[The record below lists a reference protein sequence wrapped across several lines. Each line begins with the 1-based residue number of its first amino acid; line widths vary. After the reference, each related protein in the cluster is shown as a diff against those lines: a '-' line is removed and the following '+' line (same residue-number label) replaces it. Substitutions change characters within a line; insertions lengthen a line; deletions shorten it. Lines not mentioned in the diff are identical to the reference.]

1 MTETVVITGAS
12 AGIGRATAELFGRR
26 GANVV
31 LIARGEDGLEAAADA
46 VRSAGG
52 SALAVPTDVADF
64 DAVERAAEQ
73 AEDRFGPIDVWVNV
87 AFTSVFAPFWEIKP
101 DEFRRVTEVSYLGFV
116 HGTMAALARMRPR
129 DRGTIV
135 QVGSALGYRAIPLQ
149 SAYCGAKHA
158 VNGFTESVRCE
169 LLHEGSKVRITV
181 VQMPAVNTPQFS
193 WVLSRLP
200 RHPQPVPP
208 IYQPEVAAQG
218 VVFAADHADR
228 KEHWVGASTAGTILA
243 QKFAAPVL
251 DRYLART
258 GFDSQQTSEPV
269 EPGRPNNLWQPVDQS
284 PGSDEGAHGV
294 FDDRAHARSAQ
305 LTVTERVEEAGA
317 TVRRALGSL
326 LDAARARTPQ
336 HPWSAA
342 TSQPTEAG
350 ALTADQP
357 TRAADADGLA
367 SDADARPADAPAT
380 DAGPPP
386 VDHAANL
393 ASHGTSLS
401 DPGTS
406 LADPDTAV
414 TDHDTSVT
422 DIDPS
427 LPEPNVAAGVD
438 EQAPSVN
445 RHSFLDDIETPLAD
459 QDGRSVDYDAPVA
472 DEDSSWTDQG
482 VVPPTQV
489 DVPPGQSV
497 VPPTQADLPPGQST
511 ASATFPDDGSAVD
524 GTKPANGA
532 EGTVPLRLEDLSH
545 ERTDASPAEGYA
557 LPAEGDGPPAE
568 GYASSNEGSA
578 QAEGYPSAGEHA
590 DSGEQAYQEGHA
602 YPDEHT
608 DPAGQPSNQS

>member
-1 MTETVVITGAS
+1 VTETVVITGAS

-31 LIARGEDGLEAAADA
+31 LIARGEDGLAAAADA
-46 VRSAGG
+46 VQSAGG
-52 SALAVPTDVADF
+52 TALAVPTDVADF
-64 DAVERAAEQ
+64 DAVERAATQ

-158 VNGFTESVRCE
+158 VNGFTESVRTE
-169 LLHEGSKVRITV
+169 LLHEGSKVRITI

-200 RHPQPVPP
+200 RQPQPVPP

-228 KEHWVGASTAGTILA
+228 KEHWVGASTAGTIIA

-258 GFDSQQTSEPV
+258 GFDSQQTGERAD
-269 EPGRPNNLWQPVDQS
+269 PGRPNNLWQPVDQA
-284 PGSDEGAHGV
+284 PGSDEGAHGI
-294 FDDRAHARSAQ
+294 FDNRAHARSAQ

-326 LDAARARTPQ
+326 LGAARTRAPQ
-336 HPWSAA
+336 HPWSTA
-342 TSQPTEAG
+342 TSQ
-350 ALTADQP
+350 Q
-357 TRAADADGLA
+357 ADADALPANEKGAPPTDHDESSSGPGDVSGAPA
-367 SDADARPADAPAT
+367 SDAGA
-380 DAGPPP
+380 PP
-386 VDHAANL
+386 VDHDENL
-393 ASHGTSLS
+393 ANH
-401 DPGTS
+401 DTS

-414 TDHDTSVT
+414 VDHDTSVPT
-422 DIDPS
+422 VDAS
-427 LPEPNVAAGVD
+427 LPEPTVVPGVD
-438 EQAPSVN
+438 EEAPSAN

-459 QDGRSVDYDAPVA
+459 QDARSAGPDVPGPGAEPEA
-472 DEDSSWTDQG
+472 AWQSGQG
-482 VVPPTQV
+482 AVPPTQV
-489 DVPPGQSV
+489 D
-497 VPPTQADLPPGQST
+497 LPPGH
-511 ASATFPDDGSAVD
+511 SAA
-524 GTKPANGA
+524 
-532 EGTVPLRLEDLSH
+532 
-545 ERTDASPAEGYA
+545 
-557 LPAEGDGPPAE
+557 
-568 GYASSNEGSA
+568 
-578 QAEGYPSAGEHA
+578 PSAGDTAPSSPGDASH
-590 DSGEQAYQEGHA
+590 DQYDTSSGQDTSSATGGTA
-602 YPDEHT
+602 PLDLAGLSR
-608 DPAGQPSNQS
+608 DPADESRDQGDESRDQHDATQDERDASAGEPAAEADQPSHLQS

>member
-31 LIARGEDGLEAAADA
+31 LIARGEDGLQAAVDA
-46 VRSAGG
+46 VEKAGG
-52 SALAVPTDVADF
+52 SALAVSADVADF

-116 HGTMAALARMRPR
+116 HGTMVALARMRPR
-129 DRGTIV
+129 DRGAIV

-158 VNGFTESVRCE
+158 INGFTESVRCE

-181 VQMPAVNTPQFS
+181 AQMPAVNTPQFS

-200 RHPQPVPP
+200 RQPQPVPP

-228 KEHWVGASTAGTILA
+228 KEHWVGASTAGTIMA

-258 GFDSQQTSEPV
+258 GFDSQQTEQRV
-269 EPGRPNNLWQPVDQS
+269 APGRPNNLWAPVDQP

-294 FDDRAHARSAQ
+294 FDGRAHARSAQ

-326 LDAARARTPQ
+326 LGAARSRSPQ

-342 TSQPTEAG
+342 TSQQTDSG
-350 ALTADQP
+350 AIPASQQSTP
-357 TRAADADGLA
+357 A
-367 SDADARPADAPAT
+367 SDAGAPPADH
-380 DAGPPP
+380 D
-386 VDHAANL
+386 ANL
-393 ASHGTSLS
+393 ADHDTDLA
-401 DPGTS
+401 DPDAS

-414 TDHDTSVT
+414 VDHDTSVT
-422 DIDPS
+422 NIDAS
-427 LPEPNVAAGVD
+427 LPEPNVASGVD
-438 EQAPSVN
+438 EQAPSAN
-445 RHSFLDDIETPLAD
+445 RHSFLDDIETPLAS
-459 QDGRSVDYDAPVA
+459 QDGRAGDQDAPVA
-472 DEDSSWTDQG
+472 DENSDWTDQG
-482 VVPPTQV
+482 VVPPTQI
-489 DVPPGQSV
+489 DVPPGQS
-497 VPPTQADLPPGQST
+497 
-511 ASATFPDDGSAVD
+511 ASAPAVD
-524 GTKPANGA
+524 DASHSQSDGPSTQDTAPTTEGA
-532 EGTVPLRLEDLSH
+532 APLRLEDLSQD
-545 ERTDASPAEGYA
+545 RTDAS
-557 LPAEGDGPPAE
+557 
-568 GYASSNEGSA
+568 
-578 QAEGYPSAGEHA
+578 QAEDEVSLGEPASAADRPS
-590 DSGEQAYQEGHA
+590 DQ
-602 YPDEHT
+602 
-608 DPAGQPSNQS
+608 QS